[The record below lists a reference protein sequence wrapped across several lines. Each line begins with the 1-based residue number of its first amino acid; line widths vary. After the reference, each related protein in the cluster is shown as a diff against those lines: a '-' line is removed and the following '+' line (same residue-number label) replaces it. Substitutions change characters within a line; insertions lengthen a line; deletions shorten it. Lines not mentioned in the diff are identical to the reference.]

1 MKLKIKS
8 LTIICLLM
16 PFLFIG
22 QIKILKNI
30 RPSVLANK
38 EEKALFFIDF
48 WATWCGPCINA
59 SKYLESLQQ
68 QYPDKFYV
76 ISISKEGPE
85 AISRFAEKHDMK
97 LAVVA
102 DYDGE
107 TFSENEVTSLPYGI
121 LFNADGHKLWEG
133 HPADFK
139 YYHLNGYLE
148 LKGSLQSII
157 AYALNSS
164 DNQIEIPSHLN
175 KHYSVSFEEGTRAY
189 TNKERYILKAL
200 KLKKIKSEKEGDVIV
215 LDITEPKFWD
225 TKQIDW
231 GSGNQRYLIG
241 NSEIQADNVTLN
253 DITYKL
259 STLLE
264 MPILFKG
271 DNTDNEENLHDWQ
284 IHYKYFELMSSNLS
298 DYGISVEKKVATY
311 PQYVY
316 AAK

>member
-148 LKGSLQSII
+148 TNKKKIPINSFLNIQEYDEKSVAETVVEQILSTPPSSNKGFSL
-157 AYALNSS
+157 LE
-164 DNQIEIPSHLN
+164 IEIVCLL
-175 KHYSVSFEEGTRAY
+175 KRVLEL
-189 TNKERYILKAL
+189 IL
-200 KLKKIKSEKEGDVIV
+200 IKS
-215 LDITEPKFWD
+215 
-225 TKQIDW
+225 
-231 GSGNQRYLIG
+231 
-241 NSEIQADNVTLN
+241 VT
-253 DITYKL
+253 Y
-259 STLLE
+259 
-264 MPILFKG
+264 
-271 DNTDNEENLHDWQ
+271 
-284 IHYKYFELMSSNLS
+284 
-298 DYGISVEKKVATY
+298 
-311 PQYVY
+311 
-316 AAK
+316 

>member
-1 MKLKIKS
+1 
-8 LTIICLLM
+8 
-16 PFLFIG
+16 
-22 QIKILKNI
+22 
-30 RPSVLANK
+30 
-38 EEKALFFIDF
+38 
-48 WATWCGPCINA
+48 
-59 SKYLESLQQ
+59 
-68 QYPDKFYV
+68 
-76 ISISKEGPE
+76 
-85 AISRFAEKHDMK
+85 
-97 LAVVA
+97 
-102 DYDGE
+102 
-107 TFSENEVTSLPYGI
+107 
-121 LFNADGHKLWEG
+121 
-133 HPADFK
+133 
-139 YYHLNGYLE
+139 
-148 LKGSLQSII
+148 
-157 AYALNSS
+157 
-164 DNQIEIPSHLN
+164 
-175 KHYSVSFEEGTRAY
+175 VSFEEGTRAY

-284 IHYKYFELMSSNLS
+284 IHYKYFELMSSNLF